1 MSVEPK
7 EEPEKYLVQR
17 VRDALIGDP
26 RIGELHI
33 DVTVRG
39 DRVFLTGTVP
49 STERRDVIGD
59 LVRGVLPDHTVHN
72 HVGVEGIAASP
83 GSPDVESLE

>member
-1 MSVEPK
+1 VSAQPS

-26 RIGELHI
+26 RVGELHI
-33 DVTVRG
+33 DVTIRG

-49 STERRDVIGD
+49 STERRDVIGE
-59 LVRGVLPDHTVHN
+59 LVREVLPDHTVHN
-72 HVGVEGIAASP
+72 HVAVEGIPGPP